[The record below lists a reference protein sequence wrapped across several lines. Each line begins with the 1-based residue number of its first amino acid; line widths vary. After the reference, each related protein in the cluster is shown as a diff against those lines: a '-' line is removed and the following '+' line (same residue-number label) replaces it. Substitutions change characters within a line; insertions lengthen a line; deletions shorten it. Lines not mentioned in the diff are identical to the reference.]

1 MKAVVPI
8 LALALASC
16 ATVPPASAGTTAGI
30 GQSIMIS
37 GLRIRPLRVVED
49 SRCPANVQCVW
60 AGRIIVDTEI
70 SGAAS
75 YQRHNLELGKPSRLA
90 TVPMMIT
97 LIGAEPG
104 KMAGSEI
111 PSDAY
116 QLTYSVEM
124 P

>member
-1 MKAVVPI
+1 MKAVVPLI
-8 LALALASC
+8 AFALAGC
-16 ATVPPASAGTTAGI
+16 ATIPPASDGPTAGI
-30 GQSIMIS
+30 GQSVMIN
-37 GLRIRPLRVVED
+37 GLKIRPLRIVED

-60 AGRIIVDTEI
+60 AGRLIVDTEI

-97 LIGAEPG
+97 LVAAEPG
-104 KMAGSEI
+104 KVAASEI
-111 PSDAY
+111 PPGAY
-116 QLTYSVEM
+116 RLTYSVDM